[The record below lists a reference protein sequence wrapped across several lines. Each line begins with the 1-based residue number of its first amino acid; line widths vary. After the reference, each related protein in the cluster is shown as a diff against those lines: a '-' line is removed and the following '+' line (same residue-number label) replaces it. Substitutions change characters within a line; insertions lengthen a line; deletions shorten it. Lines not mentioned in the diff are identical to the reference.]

1 MEEFALVVSQVD
13 AWIWGIPM
21 IAILTICHFFCT
33 WRTGFIQ
40 VMIPKAIKLSF
51 TKDPNAEGDIS
62 QFGALCTSLSGT
74 LGVGCIVGVATA
86 VISGG
91 PGAILWMW
99 IMGILGIATKYS
111 ETYIAVKYRVKDK
124 KGDMI
129 GGAMY
134 VWERAFAKNKTKED
148 PIGVVPKWAKF
159 GGICFAIFTAI
170 ATLGT
175 GSAIQASAIS
185 TSIVYYFPFIPQWS
199 IAVVICIVTA
209 FTIFGGVKA
218 ISKVCE
224 KLVPFMTVAY
234 LLGTVILLVINW
246 EFFCP
251 AISLICECAF
261 TPKAAFGGAVG
272 SSIGVAMQFGI
283 ARGLFSNESGL
294 GTAPIVASAAA
305 TKNPARQSLVAMT
318 GAFWSTVVIC
328 AITGIVLVSSIM
340 ANPELANSD
349 SQILTMQAFE
359 QIPYVGGPILG
370 FSIAMF
376 AFSTIIGW
384 SYYANRSIMYLF
396 GRKFVQPF
404 LVLYLIAAFVGGA
417 GFGGIIWS
425 ISDITNALM
434 AIPNVL
440 VVVLLS
446 KLIGKDTHDY
456 VWEKNLDQ
464 ASDDVVI
471 TVDK

>member
-1 MEEFALVVSQVD
+1 
-13 AWIWGIPM
+13 M
-21 IAILTICHFFCT
+21 IAILTTSHLFTT

-40 VMIPKAIKLSF
+40 LKIPKAIKLSV
-51 TKDPNAEGDIS
+51 TNDPNAEGDIS
-62 QFGALCTSLSGT
+62 QFGALCTALSGT

-86 VISGG
+86 IIYGG
-91 PGAILWMW
+91 PGAVFWMW

-111 ETYIAVKYRVKDK
+111 ETFIAIKYRVKDK
-124 KGDMI
+124 KGKMC

-134 VWERAFAKNKTKED
+134 VWERAFKKKNEDGSEGKT
-148 PIGVVPKWAKF
+148 PWWAKV
-159 GGICFAIFTAI
+159 GAICFAVFTAI

-185 TSIVYYFPFIPQWS
+185 ESIAFYFPDFPQWI
-199 IAVVICIVTA
+199 IAIIICVVTFIV
-209 FTIFGGVKA
+209 IYGGVKA
-218 ISKVCE
+218 ISSVCE

-234 LLGTVILLVINW
+234 LLGVFALLIINW
-246 EFFCP
+246 QYFIP
-251 AISLICECAF
+251 AVCAIVECAF
-261 TPKAAFGGAVG
+261 SDKAIFGGAIG
-272 SSIGVAMQFGI
+272 SGISVALQYGM

-328 AITGIVLVSSIM
+328 AITGIALVGSMM
-340 ANPELANSD
+340 AHPELVGAEA
-349 SQILTMQAFE
+349 QTLTLQAFE
-359 QIPYVGGPILG
+359 QIPYIGGPVLC
-370 FSIAMF
+370 FSLAMF

-384 SYYANRSIMYLF
+384 SYYANRAICYLF
-396 GRKFVQPF
+396 GHRAVQVF
-404 LVLYLIAAFVGGA
+404 MVLYVFAAFIGGA
-417 GFGGIIWS
+417 GFGDVIWG

-446 KLIGKDTHDY
+446 KVIGKETHDY
-456 VWEKNLDQ
+456 VWENNLD
-464 ASDDVVI
+464 APSNDKVVQ
-471 TVDK
+471 VEH